1 MLPLKLWMVWAAVFL
16 VVSLSAA
23 PLEEKEQEQEQEEVE
38 VEATEVGELSEE
50 EEDDDDSKSQ
60 DKIDEAVLTGVQQTI
75 ATASASG
82 GSASSGLLAGGG
94 TNDGTAGSSSGGRTN
109 DGTAGGGTNHG
120 TVGSSSGGGT
130 HHGTA
135 GGGTNHGTAGGGTNH
150 GTAGG
155 GTNHGTAGGSAGSDG
170 VDSDSY
176 SNGQKLLNGGG
187 GGAESPTG
195 VFGSLGAGL
204 SHLDYTG
211 NFDSSGH
218 DFLLSLMGGGDQFGP
233 DVHINLTGDLTP
245 PTQLDSTVVSSGV
258 TATPSAHLNSGSSL
272 DSTADAAHQYD
283 IRDQSEPDLTSLSSE
298 PDQSMISSVSGS
310 PNPVAQGDGADS
322 PHNNGNGR
330 QTLLT
335 DANGA
340 GAEESVT
347 GLHIDRTA
355 PGIGSSHDVT
365 ESSPFISF
373 THILQPVSG
382 VYSQTELVTMVTD
395 STGTEPVSAD
405 PVGTPTD
412 YSHPA
417 VTDHTQTS
425 GSVTERYHT
434 PGQGLEGAE
443 NVELEDTC

>member
-155 GTNHGTAGGSAGSDG
+155 GTNHGTAGGSAG
-170 VDSDSY
+170 
-176 SNGQKLLNGGG
+176 NGQKLLNGGG

-204 SHLDYTG
+204 SHLDYTGECPG